1 VVSGTLGNSAC
12 PAARIVPDSFIN
24 GRAMTVA
31 ADYHGILRNR
41 RSVDVTLPV
50 RCLWLEES

>member
-1 VVSGTLGNSAC
+1 MVSGTLGNSAC